1 MIYFDHAAST
11 PLISD
16 ALDVLVKSLQEDYAN
31 PSAAHKLGKLS
42 KKKIERVRANILK
55 TFKAKRG
62 DQLIFLS
69 SATEANNLIIKGL
82 ELRDSDKVHFSMG
95 DHPST
100 VVPAQSLQT
109 QKEEIKLH
117 LGGDIDLSDLV
128 NKIDDSSALLIL
140 SHVNNQSG
148 NLYDIEK
155 ISKEVKAKNPR
166 IHIHV
171 DGVQAVNKIEVKL
184 ATGID
189 SYTISG
195 HKIGAPKGVGALFIK
210 SGVELSA
217 QMLGGGHEEGLRSS
231 TVNTPLILSL
241 ATAIDVGQREL
252 SDNFSRV
259 SELNVYLREKLAELN
274 LGIEFPFSPQNT
286 SPYIL
291 SLILPQISSDIVL
304 RHLEM
309 KDIFVASSSAC
320 SSKAKGYNAGYAAMG
335 IDEAKHKFVL
345 RVSFSRESTREEVDS
360 FIENLNRV
368 IKEIKRI

>member
-274 LGIEFPFSPQNT
+274 LGIEFPFSFQNT